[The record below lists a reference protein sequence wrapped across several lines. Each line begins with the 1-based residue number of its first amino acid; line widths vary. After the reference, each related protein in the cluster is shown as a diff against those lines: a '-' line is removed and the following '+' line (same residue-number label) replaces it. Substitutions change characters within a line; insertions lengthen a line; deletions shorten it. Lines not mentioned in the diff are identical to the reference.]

1 MEGTVRGSRLKSNKI
16 KKMQDLGNTGAQ
28 QRHFKQ
34 ETTGEEDIGDRFSF
48 PAPFVDIYSHQ
59 ASNIVILL
67 VEHWSDYSERKTEG
81 DGIRR
86 LQNVSKVLSAE
97 EYISAETSSNA
108 SVIRAQ

>member
-1 MEGTVRGSRLKSNKI
+1 MGKDCSRLKSNKI
-16 KKMQDLGNTGAQ
+16 TKVKDPGDTRAQ

-34 ETTGEEDIGDRFSF
+34 ETMGEEDTGGRYYF
-48 PAPFVDIYSHQ
+48 PAPFVDSYSHQ
-59 ASNIVILL
+59 ASNIDILL
-67 VEHWSDYSERKTEG
+67 AEHWSDHSEIKTEG

-86 LQNVSKVLSAE
+86 LQNVSKVLSTE

>member
-16 KKMQDLGNTGAQ
+16 TKVEDPGNTGAQ
-28 QRHFKQ
+28 RRHFKQ
-34 ETTGEEDIGDRFSF
+34 ETTGEEDTGDRYSF
-48 PAPFVDIYSHQ
+48 LAPFVDSYSHQ

-67 VEHWSDYSERKTEG
+67 VEHWSDYPEIKTEG